1 MKTLLKHN
9 TMNKITADFTNQL
22 RNAKQIGENTTFNIP
37 NKTINSVLICGLGGS
52 GIGGK
57 IVDLLLKADIK
68 IPVIVTNDYS
78 IPNFVNENTLVI
90 ASSYS
95 GNTEETLAAVLESK
109 KRNAEIVAITSGG
122 KLLEL
127 VKENNW
133 NALVV
138 PGGEQPRGMLAYS
151 LVQQLFIFEK
161 YKLVNFVYSS
171 LLGEVIELIEDNE
184 KPIEVEAMDVAK
196 KILNKQVVIY
206 AEQSLEGVAVRFR
219 QQINENAKELCW
231 HHVLPEMNHN
241 ELVAWAGGNSDMA
254 IIKLNSSFDFYRT
267 QKRWEICKEII
278 GKKTKS
284 IFEINAKGSSK
295 LIQVLYLI
303 HLTDWISVYLAE
315 LKNVDS
321 VEVDVI
327 MHLKSELG
335 KLK

>member
-1 MKTLLKHN
+1 
-9 TMNKITADFTNQL
+9 MNKITADFTNQL
-22 RNAKQIGENTTFNIP
+22 INAKQIGENTTFTIP
-37 NKTINSVLICGLGGS
+37 SKTINSVLICGLGGS

-57 IVDLLLKADIK
+57 IVDLLLKSDIK

-95 GNTEETLAAVLESK
+95 GNTEETLTAVIEGK
-109 KRNAEIVAITSGG
+109 KRGSEMVAITSGG
-122 KLLEL
+122 ELLNL
-127 VKENNW
+127 AKENKW
-133 NALVV
+133 NALIV

-151 LVQQLFIFEK
+151 LVQLLYIFEK
-161 YKLVNFVYSS
+161 YSLVKTNYSES
-171 LLGEVIELIEDNE
+171 LNEAIELIDE
-184 KPIEVEAMDVAK
+184 KETTIQKEALTLAK
-196 KILNKQVVIY
+196 KCHNKQVIIY

-254 IIKLNSSFDFYRT
+254 VIKINSNFDFYRT
-267 QKRWEICKEII
+267 QKRWEFCKEVIS
-278 GKKTKS
+278 KKTKS

-303 HLTDWISVYLAE
+303 HLTDWISVYLAD

-327 MHLKSELG
+327 IDLKS
-335 KLK
+335 KLSQLK

>member
-1 MKTLLKHN
+1 
-9 TMNKITADFTNQL
+9 MNKITANFTNQL
-22 RNAKQIGENTTFNIP
+22 RDAIQIGANASFNIP
-37 NKTINSVLICGLGGS
+37 SKKITSVLICGLGGS

-57 IVDLLLKADIK
+57 IIDLLLKADIK
-68 IPVIVTNDYS
+68 IPVVVTNDYS

-95 GNTEETLAAVLESK
+95 GNTEETLAAVIEGN
-109 KRNAEIVAITSGG
+109 KRNAEVVAITSGG
-122 KLLEL
+122 RLLEL
-127 VKENNW
+127 VNQNNW
-133 NALVV
+133 NSLVV

-151 LVQQLFIFEK
+151 LVQLLYIFEK
-161 YKLVNFVYSS
+161 YSLVDSRYTP
-171 LLGEVIELIEDNE
+171 LLNEVIELVDANE
-184 KPIEVEAMDVAK
+184 TDIQTEAKDLAT
-196 KILNKQVVIY
+196 KIHNKQVVIY

-241 ELVAWAGGNSDMA
+241 ELVGWAGGTKNQA
-254 IIKLNSSFDFYRT
+254 IIKLNSSLDFYRT
-267 QKRWEICKEII
+267 KKRWELCKEEMS
-278 GKKTKS
+278 KYTNS
-284 IFEINAKGSSK
+284 IYEINAKGSSK

-303 HLTDWISVYLAE
+303 HLTDWVSVFLAD

-327 MHLKSELG
+327 INLKSELS

>member
-1 MKTLLKHN
+1 
-9 TMNKITADFTNQL
+9 MNKITANFTNQL
-22 RNAKQIGENTTFNIP
+22 RDAIKIGENTSFNIP
-37 NKTINSVLICGLGGS
+37 TKTINSVLICGLGGS

-57 IVDLLLKADIK
+57 IIDLLLKSDIRV
-68 IPVIVTNDYS
+68 PVVVTNDYS

-95 GNTEETLAAVLESK
+95 GNTEETLSAVTEGH
-109 KRNAEIVAITSGG
+109 KRNSEIVAITSGG
-122 KLLEL
+122 ELLKL
-127 VKENNW
+127 VKANNW
-133 NALVV
+133 NSLVV

-151 LVQQLFIFEK
+151 LVQLLYIFEN
-161 YKLVNFVYSS
+161 YKLVSS
-171 LLGEVIELIEDNE
+171 NYTPDLAEVIELVDSFETDIQL
-184 KPIEVEAMDVAK
+184 EAKQLAEN
-196 KILNKQVVIY
+196 IHNKQVVIY

-241 ELVAWAGGNSDMA
+241 ELVGWAGGSNKQA
-254 IIKLNSSFDFYRT
+254 IIKLNSSLDFYRT
-267 QKRWEICKEII
+267 KKRWEICKEEMS
-278 GKKTKS
+278 KFTDS
-284 IFEINAKGSSK
+284 IYEIEAKGSSK

-303 HLTDWISVYLAE
+303 HLTDWVSVFLAD

-321 VEVDVI
+321 VEVNVI